1 VRDSGGEGK
10 KTQRCHDA
18 PSSFLGGRE
27 GGGGVASPNTM
38 SGRPRMWQSARRTK
52 SFAAPEAEDPPYKAV
67 ADVWLDSEGGLSTR
81 LRDTVPN
88 TLTIQELGR
97 LAQTSRLGKQVSK
110 EILPKALASDL
121 KETYP
126 NVSTSVDDAGG
137 AVDLDAK
144 IKALR
149 ALETFLKTK
158 LSPEWKAWA
167 KGEGSCPIP
176 FRMVDNPDMTHFP
189 LVGLTELQ
197 ILNLSGCTNLRTPPN
212 LAGCTALRELF
223 LNSCPNLSAPPDLA
237 GCSQTIRVLYMGG
250 CTRLTVPPNV
260 AQCTQ
265 FQTLVLQ
272 RCTSL
277 TEPPTVTGHAT
288 LIFLDLGNCTAL
300 TAAPDLTECVA
311 LNLLDMEN
319 CTNVTTP
326 PTLTRCPRL
335 KIVKLRGCV
344 NLSARP
350 SGLPEGVTLQLP
362 RHLLGATP

>member
-1 VRDSGGEGK
+1 MTPEGREK
-10 KTQRCHDA
+10 KTQRCIDA

-27 GGGGVASPNTM
+27 GGGGVASPNAM
-38 SGRPRMWQSARRTK
+38 SGRPRVWQSARRTK

-67 ADVWLDSEGGLSTR
+67 ADAWLDSKGGLSTR

-88 TLTIQELGR
+88 TLTIRELGR
-97 LAQTSRLGKQVSK
+97 LAQTSRLGQQVSQ
-110 EILPKALASDL
+110 EILPEALASDL
-121 KETYP
+121 KQTYP
-126 NVSTSVDDAGG
+126 NVSTSVDVAGDA
-137 AVDLDAK
+137 VELDAK

-158 LSPEWKAWA
+158 LGPAWKAWA
-167 KGEGSCPIP
+167 KGEGPCPMR

-197 ILNLSGCTNLRTPPN
+197 TLNLSGCTNLRTPPN

-223 LNSCPNLSAPPDLA
+223 LNSCPSLSAPPDLA
-237 GCSQTIRVLYMGG
+237 GCIRTIRALYMCG

-265 FQTLVLQ
+265 LQTLVLQ

-288 LIFLDLGNCTAL
+288 LSFLDLGNCTAL
-300 TAAPDLTECVA
+300 TAAPDLTGCVA
-311 LNLLDMEN
+311 LNVLDMEN
-319 CTNVTTP
+319 CTTVSTP

-335 KIVKLRGCV
+335 NFVNLRGCK

-350 SGLPEGVTLQLP
+350 SGLPEGVTLKLP
-362 RHLLGATP
+362 THLVGATP